1 MDSDKED
8 KLKKSRG
15 GFKAQVTSRSNKL
28 RAALKLKSG
37 NDEVDKLLMDL
48 TDAWTKFEESHDQYH
63 GLIPE
68 EDVDRVEESFV
79 YFEREEDK
87 YHELRKKAK
96 CYLAFNVVDQKQGQ
110 SLTEERSKVMPDA
123 VNKAGSCQSD
133 IDHDRSRSTAVRSEE
148 DLNSLVQN
156 LVKMSLPKP
165 EMPVFSGHPSD
176 YCYFVNAFENLIE
189 LKTSCSRE
197 RLYYL
202 VQYTR
207 GDVQELIKSYL
218 VNDPDE
224 AYPEARLALKKRFGS
239 NYAIATALV
248 DRIIDGPVIK
258 SEDANALMNLSVQ
271 LSSCHNT
278 LREIG
283 FMSKIENPDNLRR
296 IIARLPYDLKK
307 RWHGPRDK
315 KFHGVAS
322 LGKQKSCAA
331 NSQQVQNVTVTPR
344 SLNPNNSSCFLCKQD
359 HLLSNCLSFKDK
371 LMHDRLAFLRTN
383 NLCFNCFG
391 VHHRARNCRKMPCG
405 VCGYRHNIL
414 LHRYAPAPNI
424 SPTDNSPTDVAV
436 QQNRTTSS
444 FIKKPHVAV
453 GMPIVPVKVKRMS
466 NDLCVMTYALLD
478 TGSNSTF
485 CSEQLLSDLGCCSSD
500 RRVAHSLFTLNFLDR
515 ESVSLVADL
524 RVYDLEENSMLVF
537 NDVYSQPKLP
547 IDRSDIPRQEEIDRW
562 VHLDGVLLSRVDA
575 EVSLIIGSDNSLALE
590 PIEVRSSSRGG
601 PYAVKTIFDWAV
613 NGPLCTKNNRSQP
626 KSCSIKSCSIKS
638 DESLNKQFEVYC
650 NMEFNDLNTN
660 NLSDTSYD
668 DKRALTIMESTVKLT
683 DDGHY
688 KLSLPWKHDKPSLP
702 NNRALAKHRF
712 DLLER
717 RFDKDPKLNVEY
729 TAFVDK
735 MINCRFCEL
744 IPDEDLNRN
753 DGLVWY
759 HPHHPVYHPRKN
771 KLRQE
776 RVAFMADVEGMFNQ
790 VRVTPMCDVLRF
802 LWFSSS
808 HEIVEYRMRVHLF
821 GAASSPSCPNFAIQR
836 SAIDNRDVFGDDVI
850 DTVLRNFYVDDC
862 LKSVCSDE
870 SAVDLL
876 SHVIKVLAMG
886 GFRLTQV
893 SSNSRR
899 VLESVPEADRAKT
912 VKDLSF
918 DQLPFEHALGVLW
931 NMDTDEFC
939 FKVNAREDAR
949 KTRRGILAS
958 VSTLYDPIGFTAPLT
973 LRVKSLLQELCR
985 LKLGWDD
992 PIPDRYGAIWL
1003 SWLTDIS
1010 KIEKLAIERCFKPC
1024 EFGEVKSVQ
1033 LHHFSDASEAGY
1045 GSVSYIRL
1053 LDDRDRI
1060 HCSFVTGKS
1069 RFTTIPRLEL
1079 AAATVS
1085 IRLDCII
1092 TRELDFDVD
1101 KTFYWTDSTSVLK
1114 YIRNEDKRFQVF
1126 VANRV
1131 GVIREHSEPSQ
1142 WNFVDGK
1149 LNPADDAS
1157 RGLSID
1163 EMNRDCRWLKGPDFL
1178 WKTKE
1183 SWPTQPDLGVVESSD
1198 VEVKRSSKACASSC
1212 KLDLDNDVLMS
1223 YFALFSSWSRLKKSV
1238 ALILRFKR
1246 KLMRRDHGDVS
1257 NGPISVGE
1265 LREAE
1270 RAILSYVQRRAFPEA
1285 FNGSTLKQSSIL
1297 ALSPVEI
1304 NNLLCVRG
1312 RLGRSELSESSK
1324 HPIILPKNGHI
1335 TDLIVRFYHDIY
1347 AHRGRE
1353 YTLSKIR
1360 LKFWVVNG
1368 KSAVW
1373 RTISKCINCRKRN
1386 AKLSQ
1391 QKMSDLPPDR
1401 VSPDKPPFSFVG
1413 LDYFGPFLVK
1423 RGRVREKRYGCI
1435 FTCLASRS
1443 VHLEVCH
1450 SLDTDSFI
1458 SGLRRFIARRGQPEK
1473 IRSDNGTNL
1482 VGGQRELKDA
1492 INNWNQDKIQE
1503 FLLQKEKEWEFTFK
1517 YGRCLGKTHYID

>member
-1 MDSDKED
+1 
-8 KLKKSRG
+8 
-15 GFKAQVTSRSNKL
+15 
-28 RAALKLKSG
+28 
-37 NDEVDKLLMDL
+37 
-48 TDAWTKFEESHDQYH
+48 
-63 GLIPE
+63 
-68 EDVDRVEESFV
+68 
-79 YFEREEDK
+79 
-87 YHELRKKAK
+87 
-96 CYLAFNVVDQKQGQ
+96 
-110 SLTEERSKVMPDA
+110 
-123 VNKAGSCQSD
+123 
-133 IDHDRSRSTAVRSEE
+133 
-148 DLNSLVQN
+148 
-156 LVKMSLPKP
+156 
-165 EMPVFSGHPSD
+165 
-176 YCYFVNAFENLIE
+176 
-189 LKTSCSRE
+189 
-197 RLYYL
+197 
-202 VQYTR
+202 
-207 GDVQELIKSYL
+207 
-218 VNDPDE
+218 
-224 AYPEARLALKKRFGS
+224 
-239 NYAIATALV
+239 
-248 DRIIDGPVIK
+248 
-258 SEDANALMNLSVQ
+258 
-271 LSSCHNT
+271 
-278 LREIG
+278 
-283 FMSKIENPDNLRR
+283 
-296 IIARLPYDLKK
+296 
-307 RWHGPRDK
+307 
-315 KFHGVAS
+315 
-322 LGKQKSCAA
+322 
-331 NSQQVQNVTVTPR
+331 
-344 SLNPNNSSCFLCKQD
+344 
-359 HLLSNCLSFKDK
+359 
-371 LMHDRLAFLRTN
+371 
-383 NLCFNCFG
+383 
-391 VHHRARNCRKMPCG
+391 MPCG

-414 LHRYAPAPNI
+414 LHRYTPAPNI

-444 FIKKPHVAV
+444 FIKKPRVAV
-453 GMPIVPVKVKRMS
+453 GMPIVPVK
-466 NDLCVMTYALLD
+466 
-478 TGSNSTF
+478 
-485 CSEQLLSDLGCCSSD
+485 
-500 RRVAHSLFTLNFLDR
+500 
-515 ESVSLVADL
+515 
-524 RVYDLEENSMLVF
+524 
-537 NDVYSQPKLP
+537 PKLP

-562 VHLDGVLLSRVDA
+562 VHLDGVRVSRVDA
-575 EVSLIIGSDNSLALE
+575 EVGLIIGSDNSLALE

-601 PYAVKTIFDWAV
+601 PYAVKTIFGWAV

-660 NLSDTSYD
+660 NLSGMSYD

-688 KLSLPWKHDKPSLP
+688 ELSLPWKHDKPSLP

-717 RFDKDPKLNVEY
+717 RFDKDPKLKVEY

-735 MINCRFCEL
+735 MINSGFCEL

-753 DGLVWY
+753 DGLVW
-759 HPHHPVYHPRKN
+759 
-771 KLRQE
+771 QE

-790 VRVTPMCDVLRF
+790 VRVTPSMCDVLRF

-808 HEIVEYRMRVHLF
+808 HEIVEDPRL
-821 GAASSPSCPNFAIQR
+821 I
-836 SAIDNRDVFGDDVI
+836 RDLFGDDVI
-850 DTVLRNFYVDDC
+850 ETVLRNFYVDDC
-862 LKSVCSDE
+862 LKSVCSNE

-876 SHVIKVLAMG
+876 SHVIKLLAMG

-899 VLESVPEADRAKT
+899 VLESVSEAHRAKT

-939 FKVNAREDAR
+939 FKVNVREDAR

-992 PIPDRYGAIWL
+992 SIPDRYEAIWL

-1069 RFTTIPRLEL
+1069 RVTPLKFTTIPRLEL

-1085 IRLDCII
+1085 IRLDCIM

-1178 WKTKE
+1178 WKTEE

-1223 YFALFSSWSRLKKSV
+1223 YFALFSSWSHLKKSV
-1238 ALILRFKR
+1238 AWILRFKR

-1285 FNGSTLKQSSIL
+1285 FNGSTLKKSSIL
-1297 ALSPVEI
+1297 ALSPVKI
-1304 NNLLCVRG
+1304 NDLLCVRG

-1391 QKMSDLPPDR
+1391 QKMSDLPPGR

-1473 IRSDNGTNL
+1473 IRSGNGTNL

-1503 FLLQKEKEWEFTFK
+1503 FLLQKEIEWEFNPPAASNMGGVWERLIRSVRSVLCAITKEQVLDDESLLTLMCEVEAIVNGRPLTSVSDDPTDLEPLTPNHLLILRSGPTLPPGSFSQRDLYVRRRWRQRNFVEGDIVLVKDDQSHRSSWSLSRVIETYAGSDSLIRSVKLKTKSTELVRPVNKDTGLYCSGILNGSTRTSILLDTGASVTLLKTSVWEKSRRTDQGNLLPVDFELATATGANMKVHGVAKVELQLGTCRFMVIADDLAQECLLGSDFFEQNGCIIDYPGRVLECGLTHVPLETKDARPSCCRLFLTETCYIPGGHEVVATAYFK
-1517 YGRCLGKTHYID
+1517 QRCSVNNNFVGMVGMERKTELLQSQQDPHDLKGL

>member
-1 MDSDKED
+1 
-8 KLKKSRG
+8 
-15 GFKAQVTSRSNKL
+15 
-28 RAALKLKSG
+28 
-37 NDEVDKLLMDL
+37 
-48 TDAWTKFEESHDQYH
+48 
-63 GLIPE
+63 
-68 EDVDRVEESFV
+68 
-79 YFEREEDK
+79 
-87 YHELRKKAK
+87 
-96 CYLAFNVVDQKQGQ
+96 
-110 SLTEERSKVMPDA
+110 
-123 VNKAGSCQSD
+123 
-133 IDHDRSRSTAVRSEE
+133 
-148 DLNSLVQN
+148 
-156 LVKMSLPKP
+156 
-165 EMPVFSGHPSD
+165 
-176 YCYFVNAFENLIE
+176 
-189 LKTSCSRE
+189 
-197 RLYYL
+197 
-202 VQYTR
+202 
-207 GDVQELIKSYL
+207 
-218 VNDPDE
+218 
-224 AYPEARLALKKRFGS
+224 
-239 NYAIATALV
+239 
-248 DRIIDGPVIK
+248 
-258 SEDANALMNLSVQ
+258 
-271 LSSCHNT
+271 
-278 LREIG
+278 
-283 FMSKIENPDNLRR
+283 MSKIENPDNLRR
-296 IIARLPYDLKK
+296 ILARLPYDLKK
-307 RWHGPRDK
+307 RWRTKADYISTFECREIRLEDISVFVENEARIVNPPIFGKIADGPRDK

-322 LGKQKSCAA
+322 SGKQKSCAA
-331 NSQQVQNVTVTPR
+331 NSQQVQNVPITTR

-359 HLLSNCLSFKDK
+359 HLLSDCLSFKDK
-371 LMHDRLAFLRTN
+371 LMHDRLAFLRNN

-444 FIKKPHVAV
+444 FIKKPRVAV

-466 NDLCVMTYALLD
+466 NDLCVTTYALLD

-485 CSEQLLSDLGCCSSD
+485 CSEQLLSDLGCCLSD
-500 RRVAHSLFTLNFLDR
+500 RR
-515 ESVSLVADL
+515 
-524 RVYDLEENSMLVF
+524 
-537 NDVYSQPKLP
+537 PKLP

-562 VHLDGVLLSRVDA
+562 VHLDGVRVSRVDA
-575 EVSLIIGSDNSLALE
+575 EVGLIIGSDNSLALE

-601 PYAVKTIFDWAV
+601 PYAVKTIFGWAV

-626 KSCSIKSCSIKS
+626 KSCSINSCSIK
-638 DESLNKQFEVYC
+638 
-650 NMEFNDLNTN
+650 
-660 NLSDTSYD
+660 
-668 DKRALTIMESTVKLT
+668 RALPIMESTVKLT

-688 KLSLPWKHDKPSLP
+688 ELSLPWKHDKPSLP

-712 DLLER
+712 DFLER
-717 RFDKDPKLNVEY
+717 RFDKDPKLKVEY

-735 MINCRFCEL
+735 MINSGFCEL

-753 DGLVWY
+753 DRLVW
-759 HPHHPVYHPRKN
+759 
-771 KLRQE
+771 QE

-790 VRVTPMCDVLRF
+790 VR
-802 LWFSSS
+802 
-808 HEIVEYRMRVHLF
+808 
-821 GAASSPSCPNFAIQR
+821 R
-836 SAIDNRDVFGDDVI
+836 SAIDNRDLFGDDVVE
-850 DTVLRNFYVDDC
+850 TVLRNIYVDDC

-893 SSNSRR
+893 SSNS
-899 VLESVPEADRAKT
+899 
-912 VKDLSF
+912 
-918 DQLPFEHALGVLW
+918 
-931 NMDTDEFC
+931 M
-939 FKVNAREDAR
+939 
-949 KTRRGILAS
+949 
-958 VSTLYDPIGFTAPLT
+958 
-973 LRVKSLLQELCR
+973 LQ
-985 LKLGWDD
+985 
-992 PIPDRYGAIWL
+992 
-1003 SWLTDIS
+1003 
-1010 KIEKLAIERCFKPC
+1010 
-1024 EFGEVKSVQ
+1024 
-1033 LHHFSDASEAGY
+1033 
-1045 GSVSYIRL
+1045 
-1053 LDDRDRI
+1053 
-1060 HCSFVTGKS
+1060 SFVTGKS
-1069 RFTTIPRLEL
+1069 QVIPLKFTTIPRLE
-1079 AAATVS
+1079 
-1085 IRLDCII
+1085 
-1092 TRELDFDVD
+1092 
-1101 KTFYWTDSTSVLK
+1101 
-1114 YIRNEDKRFQVF
+1114 
-1126 VANRV
+1126 V

-1178 WKTKE
+1178 WKTEE
-1183 SWPTQPDLGVVESSD
+1183 SWPTQPGLGVVESSD
-1198 VEVKRSSKACASSC
+1198 VEDKRSSKACASSC
-1212 KLDLDNDVLMS
+1212 KLDLDNDVLMN

-1238 ALILRFKR
+1238 AWILRFKR
-1246 KLMRRDHGDVS
+1246 KLIRRDHGDVS
-1257 NGPISVGE
+1257 YGPISVGE

-1270 RAILSYVQRRAFPEA
+1270 RAILSYVQRRAFPDA

-1297 ALSPVEI
+1297 ALGPVRI
-1304 NNLLCVRG
+1304 NGLLCVRG

-1423 RGRVREKRYGCI
+1423 RGRS
-1435 FTCLASRS
+1435 LHSLNS
-1443 VHLEVCH
+1443 LEVCH

-1492 INNWNQDKIQE
+1492 IDNWNQDKIQE
-1503 FLLQKEKEWEFTFK
+1503 FFLQKEIELEFNPPAASNMRGFWERLIRSVRSVLCAITKEQVLDDESLLTLMCEVEAIVNGRPLTSVSDDPTDLEPLTPNHLLILRSGPTLPPGSFSQRDSYVRRRWRQVQYLADVFWRRWVREYLPLLQKRQKWFNPQRNFVEGDIVLVKDDQSHRSSWPL
-1517 YGRCLGKTHYID
+1517 GRVIETYAGSDSLIRSVKLKTKSTKLVRPVNKCVFLECIT